1 MKKLDYLYIDEK
13 GPQETIRITTPYDEE
28 KKIKLGNDN
37 MYVYVADL
45 IKINE
50 KNLLIIEDKYKML
63 EEKYMSSRNFSD
75 DRELKGKDILDKN
88 FNYGIASLKNRELDF
103 YSSLFDL
110 LLENDVYNLLFSINK
125 MSLVVDNRLTSW
137 ILDIEEKNYIQSARI
152 LKYAL
157 VKYLEKE
164 ASGRVIQSIFDSN
177 IGNREVLTEI
187 QKHMVAFIEKNQ
199 HIKRMERQI
208 QSYSGIIQVIRKTKH
223 LIKDTPF
230 EQASFDWNKVSFD
243 IDLWITEMS
252 LANKFNMQSTELIL
266 DEGIPIEPFKK
277 LKFPS
282 IKENEDST
290 THVGLRI
297 SDVLVVIVGKY
308 MSKLANELRY
318 DKNNPEIRKLLP
330 NDWFQFEEK
339 QFDLLKKMNKY
350 FFPNDSIYC
359 FIVDTYFDDALL
371 FETYFRYIS
380 SYESFHDYN
389 KQIETHVDKH
399 FNYLAKAMMS
409 KWKMAETNENMVRS
423 IYGNLNAGIKAGDI
437 RPI

>member
-1 MKKLDYLYIDEK
+1 MDYLYIDEK

-63 EEKYMSSRNFSD
+63 EEKYMPSRNFSD

-88 FNYGIASLKNRELDF
+88 FNYGVASLKNRELVF

-137 ILDIEEKNYIQSARI
+137 ILDIEEKNYLQSARI

-164 ASGRVIQSIFDSN
+164 ASERVIQSIFDSN

-208 QSYSGIIQVIRKTKH
+208 QSYIEIIQVIRKTKH

-243 IDLWITEMS
+243 IDLWITEMR
-252 LANKFNMQSTELIL
+252 LANKFNLQSSELIL
-266 DEGIPIEPFKK
+266 DEGIPTEPFKK

-330 NDWFQFEEK
+330 NEWFQLEEK

-350 FFPNDSIYC
+350 FFSNDSIYC

-380 SYESFHDYN
+380 SYESFHDY

-409 KWKMAETNENMVRS
+409 KWKMAETNESMMRS

>member
-50 KNLLIIEDKYKML
+50 KNLLKIEDKYKIL
-63 EEKYMSSRNFSD
+63 EAKYMSSRNFPD
-75 DRELKGKDILDKN
+75 DRELKGKDILNKN

-110 LLENDVYNLLFSINK
+110 LLENEVDNLLFSINK
-125 MSLVVDNRLTSW
+125 MSLIVDNRLTSW
-137 ILDIEEKNYIQSARI
+137 ILDIEEKGYIPSART
-152 LKYAL
+152 LKYSF
-157 VKYLEKE
+157 VKYLEIE
-164 ASGRVIQSIFDSN
+164 ASERVIQSIFDSN
-177 IGNREVLTEI
+177 MANREVLTEI
-187 QKHMVAFIEKNQ
+187 QKHMVAFVEKNK
-199 HIKRMERQI
+199 HIKRMEIQI
-208 QSYSGIIQVIRKTKH
+208 HNYREIIKVIRKTKH

-230 EQASFDWNKVSFD
+230 EEGSFDWSKVSFD

-266 DEGIPIEPFKK
+266 DEGIPIGPFKK
-277 LKFPS
+277 LSFPS

-297 SDVLVVIVGKY
+297 SDVLVVIAGKY
-308 MSKLANELRY
+308 MSKLANDLRY
-318 DKNNPEIRKLLP
+318 DKNNPEIKKRLP
-330 NDWFQFEEK
+330 NDWFQLDEK
-339 QFDLLKKMNKY
+339 QFDLLKKMNTY
-350 FFPNDSIYC
+350 FFPNDSTYC
-359 FIVDTYFDDALL
+359 FVVDTYFDNALQ

-399 FNYLAKAMMS
+399 FIYSAKAMMS
-409 KWKMAETNENMVRS
+409 KWDTANLNENWVR
-423 IYGNLNAGIKAGDI
+423 IVYGNMNAGIKAGII
-437 RPI
+437 RSI